1 MGIFQPFRAIG
12 YITSSVPFSVQRLG
26 TETFV
31 TVSVGKAFQVYNCEK
46 LTLVVVGP
54 ELPKKI
60 RALASYR
67 EYTFAAYGNEI
78 GVFRRAHQVAT
89 WSRHRAKV
97 NLLLL
102 FGEHILSVD
111 VEGNLFIWAFKGINQ
126 NSAPVGHITLDE
138 KFTPSCIVH
147 PDTYLNKV
155 ILGSQEGYLQLWN
168 ISTKKK
174 LYEFKGWNS
183 AITSCV
189 SSPAL
194 DVVAVGCADG
204 KIHVHNIRYDE
215 ELVTFTHSTRGA
227 VTALSFSTDGQPLL
241 ASGGSSGVISIWNL
255 EKRRLQS
262 VIREA
267 HDSSII
273 SLHFFA
279 SEPVL
284 MSSSADN
291 SIKICGS
298 MGVRTWLGRT
308 IKVLKCLSKT
318 MLKIAMIVIFHKKW
332 KFNTS
337 DGDPDL
343 LAFRSGHSA
352 PPLCI
357 RFYDEGR
364 LILSA
369 GQDRAFRLF
378 SVVQDQQ
385 SRELS
390 QRHVSK
396 RAKKLRVKE
405 EEIKLKPVI
414 SFDCVFFLSKTTLAE
429 IRERDWCNV
438 VTCHM
443 DTAQAYVWRLKNYV
457 LGEHILNPSPEN
469 PTPVKACAI
478 TACGNFAVLGTAG
491 GWIERFNLQS
501 GISRG
506 SYLDMSERSSCAHHG
521 EVVGV
526 ACDSTNTLMIS
537 TGYHGDIKVWDFKGR
552 ELKSRWEIG
561 SSVVKIVYYRPNGL
575 LATVTDDFVV
585 RLFDV
590 IALRMVR
597 KFEGHTD
604 RITDLCF
611 SQDGKWLLSSSMDG
625 SLRIWDVILARQ
637 IDAIHVE
644 VSITGLSL
652 SPNMEVLAT
661 THVDQNGI
669 YLWVNQSMFSR
680 ASNIDSYANGKEVAS
695 VKLPPVSWMKS
706 SQVQDSDEP
715 VMDHLE
721 SKDTSAFTFQD
732 QQIPDLV
739 TLSLLP
745 KSQWQSLINLD
756 IIKVRNK
763 PIEPPKKPE
772 KVPFFLPSVPSLSGE
787 ILFKPSTTANAEN
800 AKTDDVENNASKFD
814 MPPSQFLQLL
824 QSSAERKNFSAFT
837 DYIKGLSPSTLDI
850 ELRMLQIVD
859 DDDQQ
864 ELDKRPELLAIE
876 LLLEYFIQEISCR
889 NNFEFIQAVIRLFL
903 KVHGETIRRQSRLQ
917 EKARQLLD
925 IQATVWQRVD
935 KLFQSARCMA
945 VGIAPIASAIGPGID
960 WMELGLQK
968 IKV

>member
-1 MGIFQPFRAIG
+1 MGIFEPYRAIG
-12 YITSSVPFSVQRLG
+12 YITSGVPFSVQRLG

-31 TVSVGKAFQVYNCEK
+31 TVSVGKAFQVYNCAK
-46 LTLVVVGP
+46 LTLVLVGP
-54 ELPKKI
+54 QLGKKI

-67 EYTFAAYGNEI
+67 DYTFAAYGNEI
-78 GVFRRAHQVAT
+78 AVVKRAHQVAT
-89 WSRHRAKV
+89 WSAHNAKV
-97 NLLLL
+97 NSLLL
-102 FGEHILSVD
+102 FGEHVLSVD
-111 VEGNLFIWAFKGINQ
+111 VEGNMFIWAFKGIDQ
-126 NSAPVGHITLDE
+126 PSAPVGHIMLDD
-138 KFTPSCIVH
+138 KFSPSCIVH

-155 ILGSQEGYLQLWN
+155 LLGSQEGSLQLWN

-174 LYEFKGWNS
+174 IYEFKGWNS
-183 AITSCV
+183 SISSCV

-194 DVVAVGCADG
+194 DVIAVGCADG
-204 KIHVHNIRYDE
+204 KIHVLNIRYDE
-215 ELVTFTHSTRGA
+215 ELVTFSHSTRGA

-267 HDSSII
+267 HDCSII

-279 SEPVL
+279 NEPVL

-291 SIKICGS
+291 SIK
-298 MGVRTWLGRT
+298 MW
-308 IKVLKCLSKT
+308 
-318 MLKIAMIVIFHKKW
+318 IFD
-332 KFNTS
+332 TS
-337 DGDPDL
+337 DGDPRL
-343 LAFRSGHSA
+343 LRFRSGHSA

-357 RFYDEGR
+357 RFYANGR
-364 LILSA
+364 HILSA

-378 SVVQDQQ
+378 SVIQDQQ

-414 SFDCVFFLSKTTLAE
+414 AFDCAE

-443 DTAQAYVWRLKNYV
+443 DTAQAYVWRLQNFV
-457 LGEHILNPSPEN
+457 LGEHILNPCPEN

-478 TACGNFAVLGTAG
+478 SACGNFAVLGTAG

-506 SYLDMSERSSCAHHG
+506 SYLDTSERRSCAHDG
-521 EVVGV
+521 EVTGV

-537 TGYHGDIKVWDFKGR
+537 AGYSGDIKVWDFKGR

-561 SSVVKIVYYRPNGL
+561 CSVVKIVYHRPNGL
-575 LATVTDDFVV
+575 LATVADDLVI

-590 IALRMVR
+590 VALRMVR

-611 SQDGKWLLSSSMDG
+611 SEDGKWLLSSSMDG

-637 IDAIHVE
+637 IDALQVD
-644 VSITGLSL
+644 VSITALCL
-652 SPNMEVLAT
+652 SPNMDVLAT
-661 THVDQNGI
+661 THVDQNGV
-669 YLWVNQSMFSR
+669 YLWVNQAMFSG
-680 ASNIDSYANGKEVAS
+680 ASNVNSYASGKEVVS
-695 VKLPPVSWMKS
+695 VKLPSVSSMES
-706 SQVQDSDEP
+706 SQVEDSDQA
-715 VMDHLE
+715 VVNHLE
-721 SKDTSAFTFQD
+721 SKEASFTTPD

-772 KVPFFLPSVPSLSGE
+772 KAPFFLPSVPSLSGE
-787 ILFKPSTTANAEN
+787 ILFNPSKTANEEKDTKVN
-800 AKTDDVENNASKFD
+800 EVENKRRESD
-814 MPPSQFLQLL
+814 MPPSQFLQHL
-824 QSSAERKNFSAFT
+824 QSSMEMKNFSAFT
-837 DYIKGLSPSTLDI
+837 DYIKGLSPSTLDM
-850 ELRMLQIVD
+850 ELRMLQIIDD

-864 ELDKRPELLAIE
+864 EPDERPELFSIE
-876 LLLEYFIQEISCR
+876 LLLDYFIHEISCR

-903 KVHGETIRRQSRLQ
+903 KIHGETIRRQSRLQ
-917 EKARQLLD
+917 EKVRKLLD
-925 IQATVWQRVD
+925 IQSTVWQGVD
-935 KLFQSARCMA
+935 KLFQSARCM
-945 VGIAPIASAIGPGID
+945 VTFLSNS
-960 WMELGLQK
+960 QF
-968 IKV
+968 